1 MAYENFKDIPRITN
15 YDKVLPCKAVNIVET
30 PKHDRYQHGIVSV
43 FYKILIEIWLVLL
56 LNQGKELILK
66 INKK

>member
-1 MAYENFKDIPRITN
+1 MAYENFKDIPRITS

-43 FYKILIEIWLVLL
+43 FYKILIEI
-56 LNQGKELILK
+56 
-66 INKK
+66 